1 MPTPKAPV
9 PPPDAAPL
17 RPRRRQ
23 AAITLLAAPWAWTG
37 ASAQP
42 AQRLRATPRQTEGP
56 FYPVALPADTDHDLL
71 KNGALRYS
79 GGTPAWVEG
88 TVTDLQGRPLA
99 GAQVEIWQC
108 DQAGHY
114 HHPQDGDRADPAFQG
129 FGRVTLGHDGASE
142 TDGLEVTSANLGGPW
157 SQGLLVVQDGRK
169 RMPESTQ
176 NFKLVPWADIA
187 RALGLE

>member
-79 GGTPAWVEG
+79 GGTLANRLNFTPTACVRPFRS
-88 TVTDLQGRPLA
+88 TAHRVALRQG
-99 GAQVEIWQC
+99 
-108 DQAGHY
+108 
-114 HHPQDGDRADPAFQG
+114 
-129 FGRVTLGHDGASE
+129 
-142 TDGLEVTSANLGGPW
+142 
-157 SQGLLVVQDGRK
+157 
-169 RMPESTQ
+169 
-176 NFKLVPWADIA
+176 
-187 RALGLE
+187 